1 MIYIL
6 YVYILYICTRK
17 VVKLTL
23 VRLEVFIVKSDQV
36 QNQDTNE

>member
-1 MIYIL
+1 MTFIF

-23 VRLEVFIVKSDQV
+23 VKWDVFIVKSDQV
-36 QNQDTNE
+36 QNQHTNE

>member
-36 QNQDTNE
+36 QNQHTNE